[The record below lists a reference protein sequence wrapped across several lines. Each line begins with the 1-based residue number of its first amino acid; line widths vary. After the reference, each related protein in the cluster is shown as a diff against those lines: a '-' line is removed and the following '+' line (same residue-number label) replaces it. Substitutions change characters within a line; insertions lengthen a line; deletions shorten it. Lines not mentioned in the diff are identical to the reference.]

1 MSKLDICLVV
11 AVTLLSVGLLVT
23 TSAKTIKVSDGKSLK
38 EHLCASSVAP
48 NTNLIITVNISLTD
62 EVFCLIENTSNISI
76 TAEVPDYHS
85 HITVRCHGCI
95 FGFFNISNL
104 TIRSIIFDVFGAIIP
119 PRAVRYI
126 NGTDQFLYYNNTK
139 TALIFNHCINL
150 TLYNV
155 IVPVKS
161 ADIFGVIGVN
171 TCGHSKISTVA
182 RENHSYSNST
192 LLMYYT
198 DSMLES
204 FTTECNL
211 NITSPSV
218 YALPYY
224 YYDIQK
230 YLNVKPH
237 KMSISVVRGFSVYPT
252 QQKFNVTVNIS
263 VTPTCKQPPHDY
275 LTNTALILFVNSIT
289 DSLVTFQG
297 YPFDFCTNDARMPQ
311 CNGTMT
317 STALEVLFYESPSF
331 NTSLEGTT
339 SPLLIKD
346 TSFLMIKHD
355 FSPYVH
361 HENAVLLISE
371 ITQKISHEIVMENV
385 SWCRNVIDRFND
397 DYDPSKYFE
406 YLFLAQAEL
415 HASNMKGNLIL
426 NLHNIF
432 MLNNENTDDLPYPT
446 PNGLMN
452 FTNVGNVTMTG
463 TNYFGHNDGGSV
475 IILQSSN
482 LTVSG
487 NITINGGYSYYG
499 GGIRLDTT
507 STLFLKEPLSAHFS
521 NNNAVQGSAIYAPV
535 NNADNTSPIQISP
548 IENYSVENVTDINIK
563 LYFSNNTYG
572 SAGYSLHAPLF
583 SFFGRQTSPKFL
595 FNRKS
600 WDDKHSQYV
609 YTTLINTTI
618 QGTDM
623 FDKYS
628 SLSNGVCFRPNRED
642 WKCIYTDFF
651 NRSQQ
656 PPIIYAYPGETALS
670 VVNVVKGM
678 YAIGG
683 IDSVSYVDSVLIA
696 SNSTLSFT
704 FYYDYNCGDSDCV
717 LFLIVTNTEVN
728 LYLWPII
735 IISNEMCPFG
745 FNLTGYSCS
754 CPSVLET
761 HNYKCDIN
769 SLLFTS
775 PTGYWTGLNNDTI
788 LFDRNCPPHYC
799 NHSFKTFYLNSSI
812 TDLSCLNNH
821 TGNLCGQCK
830 ENYSTV
836 FGSDTCYSYCTDLYL
851 LTLPVYAVAGL
862 LLVTVL
868 FTLRLTVATG
878 TVNGVIFYAN
888 TLSLVMDKLMESSH
902 GSLQTTQVVIIS
914 LLNLDLGFPLCL
926 YKGMTTATK
935 VGFQFVFPIYLWS
948 IVIGMIVISKYSIRL
963 SNFISNSS
971 VQVLATLLYLSF
983 AKILR
988 TVIDIA
994 SPSKI
999 HSVTLTHHASSKI
1012 YYYGSHDEAAVW
1024 YYNGEAYGQGIHGL
1038 LLAVAVTFTALY
1050 LLPYA
1055 ILTTFS
1061 HCLIRFRLFNRL
1073 RPFIDAYSGPFKDKW
1088 RFWFGLR
1095 LWLVVVLFSVD
1106 GGLQGTNTRSMLII
1120 HFIVILTFIL
1130 FQVWTHP
1137 YKNCFVELLD
1147 TFLTTNYWLIIASY
1161 FLLGT
1166 PAFSTAYKLLVSS
1179 AILILVFVF
1188 PYRFWCWLQRKFF
1201 TNIKFKFFRYFYQH
1215 GMILSNE
1222 EDDNEGDDDM
1232 YLFQA
1237 AEERDHIPDTY

>member
-11 AVTLLSVGLLVT
+11 AVTLLSAGLLVT

-38 EHLCASSVAP
+38 EHLCAGSVAP
-48 NTNLIITVNISLTD
+48 NTNLIITVNISLT
-62 EVFCLIENTSNISI
+62 VFCLIENTSNISI

-85 HITVRCHGCI
+85 HITVSCHGCI

-104 TIRSIIFDVFGAIIP
+104 TIRSIIFDGFGAIIP

-155 IVPVKS
+155 IVPVHLYN
-161 ADIFGVIGVN
+161 DNVFGVIGVN
-171 TCGHSKISTVA
+171 TCGHSKITTV
-182 RENHSYSNST
+182 NHSYPSLA
-192 LLMYYT
+192 LLTYYT

-211 NITSPSV
+211 DITSPSV
-218 YALPYY
+218 YPLPENY

-230 YLNVKPH
+230 YLNDKPH
-237 KMSISVVRGFSVYPT
+237 KMSISVVRGFSVYLT
-252 QQKFNVTVNIS
+252 QQKFNVTVNTT
-263 VTPTCKQPPHDY
+263 VAPTCKQPPDENF
-275 LTNTALILFVNSIT
+275 TNTALILFVNSIT

-297 YPFDFCTNDARMPQ
+297 YPFDFCMNDTQMPQ
-311 CNGTMT
+311 YNGTIT
-317 STALEVLFYESPSF
+317 LTTLEVLFYETPSF
-331 NTSLEGTT
+331 NTSFEGTT

-346 TSFLMIKHD
+346 TSFLMTFIDDGSFPEH
-355 FSPYVH
+355 P
-361 HENAVLLISE
+361 ENAVLLISK

-385 SWCRNVIDRFND
+385 SWCKNVIDFYEFDNISD
-397 DYDPSKYFE
+397 T

-415 HASNMKGNLIL
+415 HASNMKGNLVL

-432 MLNNENTDDLPYPT
+432 MLNNENNVNLPYPT
-446 PNGLMN
+446 ANGLMN

-487 NITINGGYSYYG
+487 NITINDGYSYYG
-499 GGIRLDTT
+499 GGIRMDTA
-507 STLFLKEPLSAHFS
+507 SILFLKEPLSANFS

-535 NNADNTSPIQISP
+535 KIAYYISPIQISP
-548 IENYSVENVTDINIK
+548 IENYSVENITDINIK

-572 SAGYSLHAPLF
+572 SAGYSLHAPMF
-583 SFFGRQTSPKFL
+583 SFFGGQTSPKFL
-595 FNRKS
+595 FDRNV
-600 WDDKHSQYV
+600 WDYKHSQFV

-618 QGTDM
+618 QGMDM
-623 FDKYS
+623 LDKYS
-628 SLSNGVCFRPNRED
+628 SLSNGVCFRQNRED
-642 WKCIYTDFF
+642 WKCTYIDYAFY
-651 NRSQQ
+651 SLQL
-656 PPIIYAYPGETALS
+656 PVIHAYPGETALS

-683 IDSVSYVDSVLIA
+683 IHSLSYVYSVLNA

-704 FYYDYNCGDSDCV
+704 FYYDYKCGDSNCDSA
-717 LFLIVTNTEVN
+717 LIVSNAEVN
-728 LYLWPII
+728 LDLSPII

-754 CPSVLET
+754 CLSLLET

-775 PTGYWTGLNNDTI
+775 PTGYWTGLDDNTI

-799 NHSFKTFYLNSSI
+799 NHSFKTFYLDSSI

-830 ENYSTV
+830 ENHSAV
-836 FGSDTCYSYCTDLYL
+836 FGSDTCYIDCTDLYL
-851 LTLPVYAVAGL
+851 LTLPVYALAGL

-868 FTLRLTVATG
+868 FALRLTVATG
-878 TVNGVIFYAN
+878 TVNGIIFYAN
-888 TLSLVMDKLMESSH
+888 TLSLVMDKLTESSH
-902 GSLQTTQVVIIS
+902 GGLQTTQVVIIS

-926 YKGMTTATK
+926 YNGMTTAAK

-948 IVIGMIVISKYSIRL
+948 IVIGMIVMSKYSIKL

-983 AKILR
+983 AKLLR

-994 SPSKI
+994 SLSKI
-999 HSVTLTHHASSKI
+999 HSVTLIHHASSKI

-1024 YYNGEAYGQGIHGL
+1024 YYNGESYGQGIHGL
-1038 LLAVAVTFTALY
+1038 LLAVAVAFTALY

-1073 RPFIDAYSGPFKDKW
+1073 RPFIDAYGGPFKDKW

-1120 HFIVILTFIL
+1120 HFIVISLFIL
-1130 FQVWTHP
+1130 FQVRARP

-1147 TFLTTNYWLIIASY
+1147 TFLTTNYLLIIASY

-1166 PAFSTAYKLLVSS
+1166 PAFSIAYNLLVSS
-1179 AILILVFVF
+1179 AILILVLVF
-1188 PYRFWCWLQRKFF
+1188 PYRFWCLLQRKFF
-1201 TNIKFKFFRYFYQH
+1201 TNFKFKAVRFFYQH
-1215 GMILSNE
+1215 GMILNNE